1 MVLDVHSPDYREDPY
16 AFYRKLRLGPPLCR
30 VEPMGYLAV
39 ARYDDVLTVLRDH
52 KRFSYLDRA
61 PQLQTIRGAEFMA
74 GQVSLIACDPPEH
87 QRLRALVNRAFTSA
101 MVANLEPRIREIADS
116 LTNGLLEKGDFD
128 LILDFAIP
136 FPVTIISEMLG
147 IDPSRRE
154 DFKRWSEDIVG
165 WRNIPMIRYPELKRA
180 REDSL
185 AKTGREMTA
194 YLDEVI
200 EERRREPRQDL
211 VSALNHACFEEQRLN
226 SSEVQNLIRLLL
238 IAGNETTT
246 KLIGNMALVLL
257 ADPELWPRLK
267 QDPSLVPAFV
277 EETLRFDGPVL
288 SLTRR
293 VTEDTELAGQ
303 PIKKG
308 ELVMA
313 LLGSANHDEKR
324 FDRPEQFDM
333 DRKSPSHLAF
343 GSGIHFCLGAPLAR
357 LEAKVAIE
365 TLLNGF
371 NGWEANGRPTRFD
384 SFFLRG
390 LSGLPLRLKAS
401 TESR

>member
-1 MVLDVHSPDYREDPY
+1 
-16 AFYRKLRLGPPLCR
+16 
-30 VEPMGYLAV
+30 MGYWAV

-52 KRFSYLDRA
+52 KRFSSLDRA

-74 GQVSLIACDPPEH
+74 GRVSLIACDPPEH
-87 QRLRALVNRAFTSA
+87 QRLRGLVNRAFTSG
-101 MVANLEPRIREIADS
+101 MVANLEPRIREIAAS
-116 LTNGLLEKGDFD
+116 LTKDLLDKGDFD

-136 FPVTIISEMLG
+136 FPVTIISGMLG

-165 WRNIPMIRYPELKRA
+165 WRNIPAIGDPELKRA

-185 AKTGREMTA
+185 ARTGCEMTA
-194 YLDEVI
+194 YLDQVI

-211 VSALNHACFEEQRLN
+211 VSALNHACFEEQRLT
-226 SSEVQNLIRLLL
+226 SSEVQSLIQLLL

-257 ADPELWPRLK
+257 AHPELWLRLK
-267 QDPSLVPAFV
+267 QDRSLIPAFV
-277 EETLRFDGPVL
+277 EESLRFDGPVL

-313 LLGSANHDEKR
+313 ILGSANHDESR
-324 FDRPEQFDM
+324 FDRPERFDI
-333 DRKSPSHLAF
+333 DRKNPPHLAF

-357 LEAKVAIE
+357 LEAKVAFE
-365 TLLNGF
+365 SFLSCF
-371 NGWEANGRPTRFD
+371 HGWEANGPPTRFD

-390 LSGLPLRLKAS
+390 LSGLPLRLKAP
-401 TESR
+401 